1 LTDRQNLSLVVAG
14 RLKPGLSLQMAG
26 PRLDV
31 FSRQLEHAHPDA
43 NKDQLLTVN
52 PLPRLGTSTS
62 PQSARGRI
70 AHRTRGRHRG

>member
-1 LTDRQNLSLVVAG
+1 
-14 RLKPGLSLQMAG
+14 MAG